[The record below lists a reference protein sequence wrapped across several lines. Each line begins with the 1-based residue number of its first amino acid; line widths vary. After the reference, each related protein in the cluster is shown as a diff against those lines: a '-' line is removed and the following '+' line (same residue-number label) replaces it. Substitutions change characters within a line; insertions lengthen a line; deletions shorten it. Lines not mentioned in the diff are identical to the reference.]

1 MAKFEDFIDPSRL
14 SWSKAVVAVVEK
26 ELGSE
31 MGTVYRK
38 AVQFCLFE
46 NKEIGREDQAR
57 QDMGQLE
64 PGIEKGFFWIVVDEL
79 GRIPE

>member
-1 MAKFEDFIDPSRL
+1 MVNFITEHQCLFNQSTCSSKRRFEKMAKFEDFIDPSRL

-38 AVQFCLFE
+38 AVQFCLV
-46 NKEIGREDQAR
+46 
-57 QDMGQLE
+57 
-64 PGIEKGFFWIVVDEL
+64 GIKGFK
-79 GRIPE
+79 